1 MLGMDWTVEQRRI
14 VEHGDGHALVFAV
27 AGSGKTTTLVG
38 RVRHLVGSLKVRPS
52 RILTT
57 TFTREAGRSL
67 REKLA
72 QYPECGGVE
81 TLTLHALATRIVD
94 RARQMGLT
102 DLVIGEEHF
111 SQRLFG
117 EARKSLLEDLGGEDR
132 DLAARLRQMTF
143 KDFDTYVGIQKGN
156 LRLPY
161 VPEDLPAAAA
171 ALVQRPEGGPD
182 QYALVYERHDELR
195 RKEGKLDF
203 DDLIVASWMLMS
215 RFPALRHAVAATW
228 DYVSVDEFQDVN
240 LAQSEMMDLVAGGC
254 RSYMAIGDDDQTI
267 YQWRGAHPRFILG
280 FAQRYGA
287 AEYTLP
293 ANFRCPLGVI
303 ALADR
308 VIGQNRVRAPKR
320 LRGTREGS
328 GVHIHPPG
336 RGEAAHV
343 AMRALA
349 EGRGADEV
357 VILLRTYAQSA
368 EIEQVL
374 LEQRV
379 PYRLIGAAPFY
390 RRAEV
395 TTLLAYVELALAD
408 LDTLAGRPLGTERRE
423 RVQALWKSVANRPS
437 RYLRLADTERVAREA
452 WREGRTLAATLEA
465 FAQAQPAYVATPV
478 ALLATWLGFLTE
490 DLGTTPGRDVLLDFA
505 GAVGYR
511 EYLVS
516 TAPTTEFGQERAGM
530 VDALAEMAQ
539 TRSLG
544 ELVKHLAELHEQ
556 VRYEETLRRQ
566 ARGEEPRLTIMTAFR
581 AKGLEWPVVI
591 VPDCTSAIYSGKPHA
606 DPAAGEEERRVF
618 YVAVTRAQQ
627 ELHLVVGDDDT
638 TRFLEDVGY
647 ERVAA
652 QHDRLA
658 GLLGRHPQTWSAAD
672 TLEAAELI
680 GQYEHEGFVQRWLR
694 PEARRSLLASLA
706 GLSRH
711 PALSAQEGPAAQA
724 RALLDL
730 GRYAAHGP
738 LEPEEQRAM
747 DRWADLPAVLAAWQ
761 GTARLGAGVPG
772 EPGKVQ
778 RDGAAVDAL
787 GRSRP
792 SSEPPLVPGDRVRH
806 ARFGEG
812 EILQVKSVGAQTEVL
827 VRFEGG
833 TKRMALEF
841 ARLDRLAG
849 GTAGRT

>member
-1 MLGMDWTVEQRRI
+1 MEWTDEQRRI
-14 VEHGDGHALVFAV
+14 VEHADGHALVFAV

-38 RVRHLVGSLKVRPS
+38 RVRRLVERGVRPA

-72 QYPECGGVE
+72 QDPACSGVE

-94 RARQMGLT
+94 RARTIGLT
-102 DLVIGEEHF
+102 DLVIGEDHF
-111 SQRLFG
+111 SQRLFS
-117 EARKSLLEDLGGEDR
+117 EARAALVSE
-132 DLAARLRQMTF
+132 LAADDREFASRLRQMTF

-161 VPEDLPAAAA
+161 VPDDLPAYAAG
-171 ALVQRPEGGPD
+171 LVQPPEGGPD
-182 QYALVYERHDELR
+182 QYALVYARHDELR

-203 DDLIVASWMLMS
+203 DDLIVAAWMLMS
-215 RFPALRHAVAATW
+215 RFPLLLQEIRTHW
-228 DYVSVDEFQDVN
+228 DYVSVDEYQDVN
-240 LAQSEMMDLVAGGC
+240 LAQSEMMHLVAAEC

-287 AEYTLP
+287 REYTLP

-308 VIGQNRVRAPKR
+308 VIGQNRVRSPKR
-320 LRGTREGS
+320 LRATRSGQ
-328 GVHIHPPG
+328 GVHLHPPR

-343 AMRALA
+343 AIQALT
-349 EGRGADEV
+349 EGRSPDDV

-408 LDTLAGRPLGTERRE
+408 LDTLAGRPLERMRRE

-437 RYLRLADTERVAREA
+437 RYLRLTDTERIARDA
-452 WREGRTLAATLEA
+452 WRDGRTLATTLEA
-465 FAQAQPAYVATPV
+465 FAQAQPAHVAKPV

-490 DLGTTPGRDVLLDFA
+490 DLGTTPGRDVLLDFV
-505 GAVGYR
+505 GAIGYR
-511 EYLVS
+511 DYLVN

-544 ELVKHLAELHEQ
+544 ELITHLAELHEQ
-556 VRYEETLRRQ
+556 VRYEDTLRRKTH
-566 ARGEEPRLTIMTAFR
+566 GEEPRLTIMTAFR

-591 VPDCTSAIYSGKPHA
+591 VPDCTAAIYGGKPHA

-618 YVAVTRAQQ
+618 YVAMTRAQE

-638 TRFLEDVGY
+638 TRFLEDVEY
-647 ERVAA
+647 TRVVA

-658 GLLGRHPQTWSAAD
+658 ALLSQDPHGWSAAE
-672 TLEAAELI
+672 TLEAAELL
-680 GQYEHEGFVQRWLR
+680 GRYEHERFVQQWL
-694 PEARRSLLASLA
+694 PQGVRRGILESLSSLSA
-706 GLSRH
+706 H
-711 PALSAQEGPAAQA
+711 PALASAGEAATEA
-724 RALLDL
+724 RKLLDL
-730 GRYAAHGP
+730 ERYAAHGQ
-738 LEPEEQRAM
+738 LETAPAAVHV
-747 DRWADLPAVLAAWQ
+747 DRWADLSTVLEHWRTATPDRSTSLITT
-761 GTARLGAGVPG
+761 GT
-772 EPGKVQ
+772 VQ
-778 RDGAAVDAL
+778 AEVDAL
-787 GRSRP
+787 GRRP
-792 SSEPPLVPGDRVRH
+792 SSVDTLRLSAGDRVRH
-806 ARFGEG
+806 ARFGDG
-812 EILQVKSVGAQTEVL
+812 EVVQVKVTGAQTEAL
-827 VRFEGG
+827 IRFATG
-833 TKRMALEF
+833 TKRMSLEF
-841 ARLDRLAG
+841 ARLDRLSEEEVAHP
-849 GTAGRT
+849 